1 MEKINKD
8 NYKKEIFNN
17 ITNKHPFSFSKNE
30 LIISHKNSLEKILS
44 SVKKCQL
51 DYLSN
56 KESLKE
62 KENITNAKQIL
73 LLFKEK
79 LHYMLNKKNKLH
91 EQLKSENENKKKN
104 IQKILFI
111 DEEKKSEENYKNKKV
126 NASEINQL
134 KMLNFEIE
142 NKIRSNDFLIAQ
154 KNKIIRADPLYFK
167 EKNEIYLNSDNNN
180 KVSDILNNDI
190 DSIKKK
196 LMASTKLK
204 EEKENK
210 IKLISNQIDDLK
222 DIFEENKI
230 VKCNDIEN
238 NYKEELKYDIVTTT
252 ISAANNNINNNIIK
266 NISETNNDKTEYKK
280 GNEDTENDENLQQSF
295 HSSLY
300 TDILSI
306 DDDKINNEN
315 ELGVIIKHDKININQ
330 LNLSND
336 NINTDNTNYISNKGI
351 LNNEFNNIFNINYIE
366 RRIQTDNFIF
376 LNLSDN

>member
-8 NYKKEIFNN
+8 NYKKELFSN
-17 ITNKHPFSFSKNE
+17 IINKQPFSYSKNE
-30 LIISHKNSLEKILS
+30 LIISHKNSLEEILLY
-44 SVKKCQL
+44 VKNCQL

-62 KENITNAKQIL
+62 KENITNAKQVL
-73 LLFKEK
+73 LLLKEK

-91 EQLKSENENKKKN
+91 DQLKSENENKKKS

-196 LMASTKLK
+196 LMVSTKLK

-252 ISAANNNINNNIIK
+252 INAANNNINNNIIK

-376 LNLSDN
+376 LTLSDN